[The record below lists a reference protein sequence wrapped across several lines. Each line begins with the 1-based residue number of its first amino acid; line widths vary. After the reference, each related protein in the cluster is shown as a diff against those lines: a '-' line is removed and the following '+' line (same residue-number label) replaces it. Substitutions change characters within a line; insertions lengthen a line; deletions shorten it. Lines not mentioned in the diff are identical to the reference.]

1 MPITCTSTYRVISE
15 NVATCKIFQ
24 FANGNMQDFIKV
36 TSLYSET
43 YSPTSGFLGAE
54 RVLQRLRGVRG
65 QDDATETGRR
75 ATPQTIVD
83 IVRNR
88 TLK

>member
-1 MPITCTSTYRVISE
+1 M
-15 NVATCKIFQ
+15 A
-24 FANGNMQDFIKV
+24 
-36 TSLYSET
+36 
-43 YSPTSGFLGAE
+43 PTAGFLGAKS
-54 RVLQRLRGVRG
+54 VLQRLRGVRG

-75 ATPQTIVD
+75 ATAQRIVD